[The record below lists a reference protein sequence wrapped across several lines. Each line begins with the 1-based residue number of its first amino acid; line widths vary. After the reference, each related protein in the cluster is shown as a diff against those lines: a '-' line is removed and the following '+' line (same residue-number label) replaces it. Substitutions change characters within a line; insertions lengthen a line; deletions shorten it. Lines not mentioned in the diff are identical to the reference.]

1 MTLIRIAAVLGIAL
15 IGSACA
21 ADLDAG
27 RKIVETQ
34 CAACHGKDAK
44 TPIDPTYP
52 KLAGQY
58 PDYLAQALS
67 DYQTGARK
75 NAIMGGMAKPLSK
88 SDIRNVA
95 AYLASLPG
103 PLTTPT
109 ESRLAR

>member
-1 MTLIRIAAVLGIAL
+1 MTLMKIAAALGVTL
-15 IGSACA
+15 MGSACA

-27 RKIVETQ
+27 RKIVEAQ

-44 TPIDPTYP
+44 TPIDPAYP

-58 PDYLAQALS
+58 PDYLANALA
-67 DYQTGARK
+67 DYQSGARK
-75 NAIMGGMAKPLSK
+75 NAIMAGMAKPLSK